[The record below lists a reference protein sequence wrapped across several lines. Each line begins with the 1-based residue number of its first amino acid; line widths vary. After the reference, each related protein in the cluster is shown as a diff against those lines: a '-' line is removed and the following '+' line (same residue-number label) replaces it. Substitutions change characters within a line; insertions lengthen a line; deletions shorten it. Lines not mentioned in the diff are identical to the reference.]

1 MTKIFDISPDKIDRE
16 LIGLLRANSRAPI
29 SDLART
35 LGLSR
40 TTVQSRLERLERS
53 KRITG
58 YTVRLS
64 DAHERGQ
71 IQAYVM
77 ITVHPKQAGIV
88 GEQMKGMA
96 GLRRLQSVSGPV
108 DMIALVDAPSAAD
121 MDALIDAIGALEGVE
136 RTTSSIVLG
145 TKFDR

>member
-1 MTKIFDISPDKIDRE
+1 MTNVKDISTDRIDRD
-16 LIGLLRANSRAPI
+16 LIALLRADARTPV
-29 SDLART
+29 SDLARS

-64 DAHERGQ
+64 EAHERGQ

-88 GEQMKGMA
+88 ADQMKTMTGV
-96 GLRRLQSVSGPV
+96 RRVQSVSGPI
-108 DMIALVDAPSAAD
+108 DMIVLMESPSAAE
-121 MDALIDAIGALEGVE
+121 MDQMIDAIGALEGVE

>member
-1 MTKIFDISPDKIDRE
+1 MTRVFNISPDKLDRE
-16 LIGLLRANSRAPI
+16 LIGLLRANARAPI
-29 SDLART
+29 SELART

-64 DAHERGQ
+64 EAHERGQ

-77 ITVHPKQAGIV
+77 ITVHPKQAGV
-88 GEQMKGMA
+88 VAEQMKGMA
-96 GLRRLQSVSGPV
+96 AIRRLQSVSGPA
-108 DMIALVDAPSAAD
+108 DMIALVDAPSAAE

-145 TKFDR
+145 AKFDR